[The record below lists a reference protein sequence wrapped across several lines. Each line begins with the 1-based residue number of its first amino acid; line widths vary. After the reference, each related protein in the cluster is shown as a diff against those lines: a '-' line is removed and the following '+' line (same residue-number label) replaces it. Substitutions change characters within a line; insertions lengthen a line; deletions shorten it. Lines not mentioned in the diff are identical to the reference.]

1 MSAAPDTSP
10 NWSLAGMRVL
20 VTGASSGIGAACAQ
34 ECAARG
40 AEVILH
46 GRDESRLRAVMMA
59 LPGCDHTIETL
70 DLRCGA
76 RCADWIAEVAGR
88 RGAIDSLVHS
98 AGTSVTMPLRGL
110 TATALDEVMDVNVRA
125 ALFLAQGFRRKGVS
139 RKPGSI
145 VLIGSVAAMVGQ
157 PGLSAYCASKGAL
170 TSLARALAAELAPE
184 AIRVNV
190 VAPGI
195 VGTEMMNRESAAM
208 PADAIE
214 RLAQGYPLGLGTPE
228 DVAPAV
234 AYLLSRG
241 ARWVTGTCLVVDG
254 GATAL

>member
-20 VTGASSGIGAACAQ
+20 VTGASSGIGAACAR

-40 AEVILH
+40 AEVVLH
-46 GRDESRLRAVMMA
+46 GRDEARLKTILTA
-59 LPGCDHTIETL
+59 LPGDTHSIETL

-76 RCADWIAEVAGR
+76 RCADWIADVATR
-88 RGAIDSLVHS
+88 RGPLDSLVHS
-98 AGTSVTMPLRGL
+98 AGTSVTMPLRGM
-110 TATALDEVMDVNVRA
+110 TEAAFDEVADVNVRSA
-125 ALFLAQGFRRKGVS
+125 YFLLQGFRRRGVS
-139 RKPGSI
+139 RKPGSA
-145 VLIGSVAAMVGQ
+145 VLVGSVAAIVGQ

-170 TSLARALAAELAPE
+170 TSLARSLAAELAPE
-184 AIRVNV
+184 SIRVNV

-195 VGTEMMNRESAAM
+195 VRTAMMSRESEGM
-208 PADAIE
+208 PADAVE

-241 ARWVTGTCLVVDG
+241 ARWVTGACLVVDG